1 MLEALRT
8 VRRLTDEGMKRE
20 IAEALVEEINAG
32 MKDNLVT
39 KSDLK
44 TELALLRADIKADL
58 SELKSEL
65 VGTRSDLR
73 AEIREGKSDSRSY
86 IDGVLSDFKTAI
98 TVRVAFLMVAQL
110 FAMAGIGMYL
120 KHGG

>member
-20 IAEALVEEINAG
+20 LAEALVEEINAG

-44 TELALLRADIKADL
+44 TELALLRAD
-58 SELKSEL
+58 S
-65 VGTRSDLR
+65 
-73 AEIREGKSDSRSY
+73 KSDMSEFRTE
-86 IDGVLSDFKTAI
+86 VKEAFADFKTAI
-98 TVRVAFLMVAQL
+98 TTRVAFMMVAQL
-110 FAMAGIGMYL
+110 FALAGLAMYL
-120 KHGG
+120 KHG